1 MSNLK
6 YITCGYEDCANGHSW
21 GPAIQRNHVLQ
32 YIVKGKGFYEV
43 RGKRYHLSVGQS
55 FYIIPGEITHYY
67 PDMSDPWIYRWI
79 TFGGADADD
88 ILGFTS
94 LSSTPVLPSL
104 PLEDIFSALTPDVST
119 PYARLKNESY
129 LLSLLSYLA
138 KTVPSQSAQS
148 HTDYIRI
155 AKRYVSA
162 NLQRPDFTVSEL
174 ARTVGLERTYLFRI
188 FKEGEGISVKEYII
202 NKRLEAARDM
212 FREGVRQVNVVAS
225 SCGYDDPLYFS
236 NAFKKKYKLSPREY
250 INKCKSQV
258 DFL

>member
-43 RGKRYHLSVGQS
+43 RGKRYHLSAGQS

-88 ILGFTS
+88 VLSVTS
-94 LSSTPVLPSL
+94 LVNSPVLP
-104 PLEDIFSALTPDVST
+104 PLELGDIFSALTTDVST
-119 PYARLKNESY
+119 PSARLKNESHLLR
-129 LLSLLSYLA
+129 LLSFLA
-138 KTVPSQSAQS
+138 EAVPSQNSISGA
-148 HTDYIRI
+148 DYIRI
-155 AKRYVSA
+155 AKRYIGA
-162 NLQRPDFTVSEL
+162 NLDRADFTVSEL

-188 FKEGEGISVKEYII
+188 FKEGVGISIKEYII

-212 FREGVRQVNVVAS
+212 FDDGVRQVSVVAY

-236 NAFKKKYKLSPREY
+236 SAFKKKYRLSPREY